1 MTTRVPLGQLQQ
13 HASELIDRVA
23 AGERVEITRNG
34 RLIAVLGPPAPEQR
48 VMEDL
53 VRTGTVDP
61 GNAASAPG
69 LGDWQPLPA
78 RPDAPAKLSEVLL
91 KMREEEDR

>member
-1 MTTRVPLGQLQQ
+1 
-13 HASELIDRVA
+13 
-23 AGERVEITRNG
+23 
-34 RLIAVLGPPAPEQR
+34 LIAVLSPPDPEQR

-61 GNAASAPG
+61 DNAASARG

-78 RPDAPAKLSEVLL
+78 RPGASSQLSDVLL
-91 KMREEEDR
+91 AMREEEDR